1 MCGTLPALLLL
12 PLMIGPLGMQEM
24 LIILVVALIVFGP
37 RKLPQIGKTLGKS
50 VAEFRRTSTEL
61 RSTLEREVQME
72 EFRAA
77 RSEVSELKKD
87 VTDLGRGLD
96 PNRGSGRP
104 GAERG
109 ERESPSAARSAADA
123 PGAPPGVDEAAEG
136 FAAPAGE
143 SKGGGA
149 PTAGNEAASDE
160 GVAGPGS
167 PEDSG
172 K

>member
-1 MCGTLPALLLL
+1 MPALSPF

-50 VAEFRRTSTEL
+50 IAEFRRTSTEL

-87 VTDLGRGLD
+87 VSDLGRGLD
-96 PNRGSGRP
+96 PDRGSGPP
-104 GAERG
+104 GAGRE
-109 ERESPSAARSAADA
+109 ERESPPEAQSAADA
-123 PGAPPGVDEAAEG
+123 PPDASGVGEATDRAAAEAEAAGAGEP
-136 FAAPAGE
+136 PAGDD
-143 SKGGGA
+143 
-149 PTAGNEAASDE
+149 AASDD
-160 GVAGPGS
+160 GAAGSESRG
-167 PEDSG
+167 DSG